1 MAPDKPDASTIAMR
15 TPVPFPVL
23 FRFLLPL
30 FCLFPA
36 AAYGADRIVAIV
48 NNDIILNS
56 ELEAHKQRVLR
67 DNAGRGAQIPPE
79 RVLRE
84 QILERLIEQRLQLQL
99 AAQTGIVTS
108 EEALDQTIANLAER
122 NHLGLAEFRDALL
135 QDGVSFAE
143 FRTEIRN
150 EMTVGQLRQRDILSR
165 IQVSEREIDNFLNA
179 QQASGNVAQKYRIA
193 HILVAFSEEAGGGQK
208 AKAREKADRVH
219 SLLGNGADFASV
231 ASQFSDGQTAADG
244 GDLGWR
250 LSSELPAFF
259 TSAVESLKVGEYTQ
273 ILENE
278 SGFHILKLLDTE
290 GAQQHMTQQAKVRHI
305 LIRTSELVS
314 DEDALSRLRRLAER
328 LSAGEDFAALAS
340 AHSDDFLSAV
350 KGGDL
355 GWVSPGQSSKKF
367 EEAADN
373 LDPGVISQ
381 PVRTEYGWHLIQVL
395 ERRTLDDT
403 DQHLREKASNQIRMR
418 KAEEQVKN
426 WLQRLRDE
434 AYIEERL

>member
-1 MAPDKPDASTIAMR
+1 MR

-36 AAYGADRIVAIV
+36 ALYGADRIVAIV

-84 QILERLIEQRLQLQL
+84 QILDRLIEQRLQLQL
-99 AAQTGIVTS
+99 AAQTGIITS
-108 EEALDQTIANLAER
+108 EEALDQTIANLADR
-122 NHLGLAEFRDALL
+122 NHLSLAEFRDTLL
-135 QDGVSFAE
+135 QDGVPFAD

-150 EMTVGQLRQRDILSR
+150 EMTIGQLRQRDILSR
-165 IQVSEREIDNFLNA
+165 IQVSDREIDNFLKA
-179 QQASGNVAQKYRIA
+179 QQASGNVARKYRIA
-193 HILVAFSEEAGGGQK
+193 HILVAFSEDAGGGQK
-208 AKAREKADRVH
+208 AKAREKAERVY
-219 SLLGNGADFASV
+219 SLLGNGSDFAGV

-250 LSSELPAFF
+250 LSSELPTFF
-259 TSAVESLKVGEYTQ
+259 TSAVEALKVGEYTP

-278 SGFHILKLLDTE
+278 GGFHILKLLDTE
-290 GAQQHMTQQAKVRHI
+290 GAQQHMTQQTKARHI

-314 DEDALSRLRRLAER
+314 DQDALARLRRLAER

-373 LDPGVISQ
+373 LDLGVISQ

-434 AYIEERL
+434 AYVETRL